1 MAKSEEIV
9 TLARSALDRNRE
21 SALATVRRIIAAE
34 PANSTLKQRLLRLLE
49 GQNSRNP
56 KPEDGIRLDNGLDK
70 LARMQSPSH
79 DLSQVVLSDDMR
91 MRVADLLT
99 EQRYSDALAAHNLHP
114 RNRLL
119 LMGPPGTG
127 KTVLAGAIAKDLGV
141 PFLVVDYSSLISSYM
156 GETGGKISRLLD
168 GLAGQPCVLF
178 LDEMETIL
186 AERSGNPERSDV
198 GEQARIVS
206 TLLLAMDRLDHR
218 ILFVGATNHPD
229 LLDRAVRRRFDM
241 EIEMPLATEDA
252 LHALVKSLSARHP
265 GLPIAELMSVQ
276 REGVALCEGRSIADL
291 ERDVL
296 RRAREWVIRKA
307 AKLNISPAEQEMLHQ
322 SHDDKGKEDAGI
334 LYGQAVALVT
344 SSRKASIHYMQR
356 QLNVGYNRAA
366 RMLEEMERAGVVGPM
381 QGDGNREVYIAQG
394 T

>member
-1 MAKSEEIV
+1 MAKSDEIFA
-9 TLARSALDRNRE
+9 LARAAIERDHARVVSSVRCIMAGEADR
-21 SALATVRRIIAAE
+21 
-34 PANSTLKQRLLRLLE
+34 STLKPRLQRLLE
-49 GQNSRNP
+49 GQNNRNP

-70 LARMQSPSH
+70 LVRMQSPSH
-79 DLSQVVLSDDMR
+79 NLAQVVLSDDMR

-99 EQRYSDALAAHNLHP
+99 EQRYADALAAHNLHP

-141 PFLVVDYSSLISSYM
+141 PFLVVDYSSLISSFM

-229 LLDRAVRRRFDM
+229 MLDRAVRRRFDM
-241 EIEMPLATEDA
+241 EIDMPLATEDA
-252 LHALVKSLSARHP
+252 VHALVKSLSARHP
-265 GLPIAELMSVQ
+265 GLPIADFLSIQ
-276 REGVALCEGRSIADL
+276 REGVASKDCLGRSLADL
-291 ERDVL
+291 EREVL
-296 RRAREWVIRKA
+296 AKGREWVILIRCASTAHVKERC
-307 AKLNISPAEQEMLHQ
+307 LQE
-322 SHDDKGKEDAGI
+322 
-334 LYGQAVALVT
+334 
-344 SSRKASIHYMQR
+344 
-356 QLNVGYNRAA
+356 
-366 RMLEEMERAGVVGPM
+366 GVP
-381 QGDGNREVYIAQG
+381 
-394 T
+394 

>member
-1 MAKSEEIV
+1 MGDGITMARSDEIFA
-9 TLARSALDRNRE
+9 LARAAIERDHARVVSSVRCIMAGEADR
-21 SALATVRRIIAAE
+21 
-34 PANSTLKQRLLRLLE
+34 STLKPRLQRLLE
-49 GQNSRNP
+49 GQNNRNS

-70 LARMQSPSH
+70 LVRMQSPSH
-79 DLSQVVLSDDMR
+79 DLAQVVLSDDMR

-99 EQRYSDALAAHNLHP
+99 EQRYADALAVHNLHP

-156 GETGGKISRLLD
+156 GETGGKISRLLE

-206 TLLLAMDRLDHR
+206 TLLLAMDRLDSR

-241 EIEMPLATEDA
+241 EIDMPLATEDA

-265 GLPIAELMSVQ
+265 GLPFPDFTPDQ
-276 REGVALCEGRSIADL
+276 CQDRSIADL
-291 ERDVL
+291 EREIL
-296 RRAREWVIRKA
+296 CRGREWVIEKA
-307 AKLNISPAEQEMLHQ
+307 I
-322 SHDDKGKEDAGI
+322 AGN
-334 LYGQAVALVT
+334 
-344 SSRKASIHYMQR
+344 H
-356 QLNVGYNRAA
+356 
-366 RMLEEMERAGVVGPM
+366 
-381 QGDGNREVYIAQG
+381 
-394 T
+394 